1 MYINNMSSDTVSS
14 LLNVNGLG
22 YAMPPALSVATQRRM
37 VRAFPQVTTSANGGQ
52 IIYSLQTGDQ
62 LVYGPGSYMRIR
74 LSMTGGSSDADR
86 HIDTIASLFGRVT
99 VSTRSGQELC
109 RVEDFSLYVSKHER
123 YTTPLAKW
131 SRLSDPCVVNT
142 DLDFAG
148 DHIVAVM
155 PLSWIPC
162 FKNDTLLPSQLME
175 GLRIQ
180 FDLNT
185 PAVAFRHA
193 VAGTP
198 VTAFTVTSNIHL
210 DCTTLADQFSRRIAE
225 VSASDGLVLLHKEPF
240 HTIVNTTGTGLNFDV
255 KKSCSKAVSFMVISR
270 EADRVSSPTLNSQ
283 NSESYPFSSM
293 QCQVGSTFYP
303 NSPLLQGGAPSKSI
317 SREVY
322 YYVQS
327 QCSGDFDNAILY
339 DRFYVTTTNE
349 NFAMFCQK
357 LTDSSD
363 VMSGLVLNNSR
374 ALICNATF
382 HSTADRRVDAY
393 LMHLRLVR
401 VFSNNTTIRD

>member
-1 MYINNMSSDTVSS
+1 MSSDTVSS

-37 VRAFPQVTTSANGGQ
+37 VRNFPQVTTSSNGGQ
-52 IIYSLQTGDQ
+52 IIYGLQTGDQ

-74 LSMTGGSSDADR
+74 LSMTGGSSAADR
-86 HIDTIASLFGRVT
+86 HIDTIGSLFSRVT

-109 RVEDFSLYVSKHER
+109 RVDNFDLFASKFER
-123 YTTPLAKW
+123 YHTTNAKW
-131 SRLSDPCVVNT
+131 VRLSDPCVVSQT
-142 DLDFAG
+142 LDFAG
-148 DHIVAVM
+148 DHIIAVM

-162 FKNDTLLPSQLME
+162 FDNETLLPSQLME

-180 FDLNT
+180 FDLNSPNVVFKHT
-185 PAVAFRHA
+185 AE
-193 VAGTP
+193 GTG
-198 VTAFTVTSNIHL
+198 VSAYTVTSNIHL

-225 VSASDGLVLLHKEPF
+225 VSSSDGLVLLHKEPF

-255 KKSCSKAVSFMVISR
+255 KKSCSKAVAFMVVPRISS
-270 EADRVSSPTLNSQ
+270 DTTSGLHVSQ
-283 NSESYPFSSM
+283 NSEHYPFTSM

-303 NSPLLQGGAPSKSI
+303 NSPLLQQGAAAKPT

-322 YYVQS
+322 YYVQE
-327 QCSGDFDNAILY
+327 QCSHDFDNAVVY
-339 DRFYVTTTNE
+339 NKFYATTGDE
-349 NFAMFCQK
+349 CAAVFCQK

-374 ALICNATF
+374 ALICNGTF
-382 HSTADRRVDAY
+382 HSSATRRIDAY

>member
-1 MYINNMSSDTVSS
+1 MSSDTVTS

-37 VRAFPQVTTSANGGQ
+37 VRQFPQVTTSANGGQ

-62 LVYGPGSYMRIR
+62 LIYGPGSYMRIR
-74 LSMTGGSSDADR
+74 LSMTGGSSAADR
-86 HIDTIASLFGRVT
+86 HIDTIGALFSRVT

-109 RVEDFSLYVSKHER
+109 RVENFGLYVAKHER
-123 YTTPLAKW
+123 YHTTNAKW
-131 SRLSDPCVVNT
+131 VRLSDPCCVNT

-148 DHIVAVM
+148 DHIVATM

-162 FKNDTLLPSQLME
+162 FNNETLLPSQLME

-185 PAVAFRHA
+185 PAVVFRHEA
-193 VAGTP
+193 LGTP
-198 VTAFTVTSNIHL
+198 VTAFTVTSNLHM
-210 DCTTLADQFSRRIAE
+210 DCTTLADQFQRRISE

-255 KKSCSKAVSFMVISR
+255 KKSCSKAVSFMVVPRDSARIS
-270 EADRVSSPTLNSQ
+270 DPQLNSQ
-283 NSESYPFSSM
+283 NSESYPFTSM

-303 NSPLLQGGAPSKSI
+303 NSPLLQGGAPAKPI

-322 YYVQS
+322 YYVQE
-327 QCSGDFDNAILY
+327 QCSHDFDNAIVY
-339 DRFYVTTTNE
+339 NKFYTTTGNE
-349 NFAMFCQK
+349 NVAIFCQK

-382 HSTADRRVDAY
+382 HSAVDRRIDAY
-393 LMHLRLVR
+393 LIHLRLVR

>member
-1 MYINNMSSDTVSS
+1 
-14 LLNVNGLG
+14 
-22 YAMPPALSVATQRRM
+22 M
-37 VRAFPQVTTSANGGQ
+37 V
-52 IIYSLQTGDQ
+52 
-62 LVYGPGSYMRIR
+62 
-74 LSMTGGSSDADR
+74 GGSSAADR
-86 HIDTIASLFGRVT
+86 HIDTIGSLFSRVT

-109 RVEDFSLYVSKHER
+109 RVENFDLFASKYER
-123 YTTPLAKW
+123 YTTANAKW
-131 SRLSDPCVVNT
+131 VRLTDPCTVNAS
-142 DLDFAG
+142 LDFAG
-148 DHIVAVM
+148 DHIIAVM

-162 FKNDTLLPSQLME
+162 FDNETLLPSQLME

-180 FDLNT
+180 FDLNSPNVVFKHT
-185 PAVAFRHA
+185 E
-193 VAGTP
+193 AGTG
-198 VTAFTVTSNIHL
+198 VSSYTVTSNIHL

-255 KKSCSKAVSFMVISR
+255 KKSCSKAVSFMVIPR
-270 EADRVSSPTLNSQ
+270 ISSNVTSGLHVSQ
-283 NSESYPFSSM
+283 NSEPYPFTSM

-303 NSPLLQGGAPSKSI
+303 NSPLLQEGAAAKPT
-317 SREVY
+317 SRETY
-322 YYVQS
+322 YYVQE
-327 QCSGDFDNAILY
+327 QCSHDFDNAVVY
-339 DRFYVTTTNE
+339 NKFYTTTGDE
-349 NFAMFCQK
+349 CIALFCQK

-382 HSTADRRVDAY
+382 NNASTRTIDAY